1 MIQQARV
8 LAPGVVSLD
17 PVPLP
22 ACGPRDVIVDVHA
35 CGLGGS
41 DLSYIRMGGLAGP
54 NGEPM
59 PLGHEFAGVV
69 REVGAEVSGVAVGQR
84 VVVHPGDDDL
94 GRIGNG
100 APEGGLADAVVVR
113 EAARGDRLYP
123 VPDGMPLEVAAL
135 AEPVAVGMH
144 AVEQADA
151 ARGDRV
157 AVFGCGPI
165 GLAAI
170 AALAD
175 RGLTD
180 IVGID
185 LSATRRAL
193 AGTLGASATIDP
205 AQQSPWRELARI
217 HGEVPLTYGTAPATE
232 VFIEASGSDRVL
244 TGIID
249 RARRGARVSVVALHY
264 APVPVNFIN
273 VLMKELTIR
282 GSMEYPERF
291 ADAIE
296 LLARRDLSALITD
309 RFALA
314 DVGSAAEFLEASREC
329 GKVMVQM
336 TAQGAADAQ
345 ARTNRSR

>member
-1 MIQQARV
+1 MIQQARI
-8 LAPGVVSLD
+8 ASPGVVSVD
-17 PVPLP
+17 SVPEPVCGARDVVVEVA
-22 ACGPRDVIVDVHA
+22 ACGI
-35 CGLGGS
+35 CGS
-41 DLSYIRMGGLAGP
+41 DLSYIAMGGLAGP

-69 REVGAEVSGVAVGQR
+69 REVGAEVTAVAVGDR

-100 APEGGLADAVVVR
+100 SPEGGLAEAVLVR
-113 EAARGDRLYP
+113 EAARGGRLFP
-123 VPDGMPLEVAAL
+123 VPDDMGLDVAAL

-144 AVEQADA
+144 AAEQSDA
-151 ARGDRV
+151 QPGDRV

-175 RGLTD
+175 RGLTE

-185 LSATRRAL
+185 LSATRRGL
-193 AGTLGASATIDP
+193 AQTLGASATIDP
-205 AQQSPWRELARI
+205 AAHSTWRELSRI
-217 HGEVPLTYGTAPATE
+217 HGQLPLTYGTAPATE
-232 VFIEASGSDRVL
+232 VFIEASGSDSVL

-282 GSMEYPERF
+282 GSMEYPDRF
-291 ADAIE
+291 SDAID

-309 RFALA
+309 RFGLSRIDDALA
-314 DVGSAAEFLEASREC
+314 LLAGSREC
-329 GKVMVQM
+329 GKVMIDM
-336 TAQGAADAQ
+336 T
-345 ARTNRSR
+345 S